1 MLRRYFGLVLLANLA
16 WEVAHLPLY
25 TAWSTETPAFLAF
38 AVAHCTLGDLLIAA
52 AALALSLLVV
62 ARERWPAEGY
72 ARVAVTATVLGV
84 VYTAFSEWLN
94 LVVRQSWAYSP
105 LMPVIGGIG
114 LTPLLQWLVIPPLA
128 FRFAR
133 KANEER

>member
-1 MLRRYFGLVLLANLA
+1 M
-16 WEVAHLPLY
+16 
-25 TAWSTETPAFLAF
+25 
-38 AVAHCTLGDLLIAA
+38 
-52 AALALSLLVV
+52 
-62 ARERWPAEGY
+62 
-72 ARVAVTATVLGV
+72 LGV